1 MLFFVRSRQGLAV
14 KDAYKLYQRDQ
25 FRVPGSRARD
35 WEDVMHNRD
44 WLKSLLAGLVF
55 AAFFAAPGLP
65 LPGADRL
72 GLTGT
77 AAAQDTIDIDTF
89 YDELSPYGQ
98 WVWHPRFGYVWLP
111 ENVSANWR
119 PYTVGRWTYTDE
131 YGWYWDSYEPFAWA
145 VYHYGRWGYDQDY
158 GWFWVPGDTW
168 APAWVQWRYS
178 DDYVGWAPV
187 GPGRTGYAYGVPVT
201 YDAPVAESWV
211 FVQPRYMTSRAI
223 SHYAVPIGG
232 LGVAF
237 FAATNVY
244 RPIYRGGVVYN
255 YGMPRD
261 RVVKIINRPI
271 YVQKVYKVDNWKGGR
286 FDNNGP
292 NRGIK
297 IYAPRFSKDDM
308 PNHGPK
314 KFADNPKDFR
324 PKAKLKD
331 TYKGDVPRG
340 WGPSAKGMTPI
351 AKEDPDAFKK
361 KYDFDRHDQEFG
373 DRGGKDNNRDQNRDR
388 DNNKGEAKGT
398 VPPIDKVIRQQDQG
412 GKEEAKGTNTNPGNP
427 KFGDRD
433 NRNNDK
439 GTPKGFGE
447 GNQGGPN
454 QFKQGNRDQ
463 GDQGGGGQG
472 KQKSF
477 GAPGGP
483 GGPNQF
489 KQGNREQ
496 DNQGGGGQG
505 KHKGFDGQGGPGGP
519 GGFNQFKQG
528 NSDQNDQGGG
538 GQGKHKNFGAPGEP
552 GGPKQFKQGNRDQGD
567 QDGRGQGKQKS
578 FGGGGP
584 GGPGG
589 EGGQGGERAQGNQ
602 GGGGGGGGNDK
613 CKKHPEKCQNQN

>member
-1 MLFFVRSRQGLAV
+1 
-14 KDAYKLYQRDQ
+14 
-25 FRVPGSRARD
+25 
-35 WEDVMHNRD
+35 MHNRD
-44 WLKSLLAGLVF
+44 WLKLLLAGLVF
-55 AAFFAAPGLP
+55 AAFFTAPGLP

-72 GLTGT
+72 GLAGT

-98 WVWHPRFGYVWLP
+98 WVWHPRYGYVWLP
-111 ENVSANWR
+111 ENVSGNWR
-119 PYTVGRWTYTDE
+119 PYSVGRWTYTDE

-187 GPGRTGYAYGVPVT
+187 GPSRPGYAYGVPVN

-244 RPIYRGGVVYN
+244 RPIYRGGIVYN

-271 YVQKVYKVDNWKGGR
+271 YVQKIYKVDNWKGGR

-292 NRGIK
+292 HKGIK
-297 IYAPRFSKDDM
+297 IYAPNFSRDNK
-308 PNHGPK
+308 PNDRPK
-314 KFADNPKDFR
+314 KFVDDPKDFR
-324 PKAKLKD
+324 PKAKLKE
-331 TYKGDVPRG
+331 TYNGDVPKG
-340 WGPSAKGMTPI
+340 WGRSAKGVTPI
-351 AKEDPDAFKK
+351 AKEEPDAFKK
-361 KYDFDRHDQEFG
+361 KHDFDGARGEQFG
-373 DRGGKDNNRDQNRDR
+373 DRGNDKDRDQNRDR
-388 DNNKGEAKGT
+388 DNNKGEAKGNEP
-398 VPPIDKVIRQQDQG
+398 PPIDKVIREQGQG
-412 GKEEAKGTNTNPGNP
+412 GKEEAKGTDTNPDAGNA

-439 GTPKGFGE
+439 GKPKGFGE

-463 GDQGGGGQG
+463 DQGGDR
-472 KQKSF
+472 KNRQKGF
-477 GAPGGP
+477 GEGSPGGP
-483 GGPNQF
+483 DQL
-489 KQGNREQ
+489 KESNR
-496 DNQGGGGQG
+496 
-505 KHKGFDGQGGPGGP
+505 
-519 GGFNQFKQG
+519 
-528 NSDQNDQGGG
+528 DQNDQGGG
-538 GQGKHKNFGAPGEP
+538 GQGKHKDFGGQGGPGGFNQLKQDNRDQGDQGGGGQGKKKGFGGP
-552 GGPKQFKQGNRDQGD
+552 GGPDQFKQGNRDQGD
-567 QDGRGQGKQKS
+567 QGGGGQGRQKG

-589 EGGQGGERAQGNQ
+589 PDQFKQGGPGGPGGGGGGERAQGNQ
-602 GGGGGGGGNDK
+602 GGGDNGK
-613 CKKHPEKCQNQN
+613 CKKHPEKCQN

>member
-1 MLFFVRSRQGLAV
+1 
-14 KDAYKLYQRDQ
+14 
-25 FRVPGSRARD
+25 
-35 WEDVMHNRD
+35 MHNRD

-168 APAWVQWRYS
+168 APAWVPWRYS

-297 IYAPRFSKDDM
+297 IYAPRFSKDDR

-324 PKAKLKD
+324 PKAKLKE

-361 KYDFDRHDQEFG
+361 KHDFDRHDQEFG

-412 GKEEAKGTNTNPGNP
+412 GKEEATSTDTNPDAGNP
-427 KFGDRD
+427 KF
-433 NRNNDK
+433 DK

-483 GGPNQF
+483 GGSSQF

-496 DNQGGGGQG
+496 DDQGGGGQG
-505 KHKGFDGQGGPGGP
+505 KHKGFDGQSGPGGQ

-528 NSDQNDQGGG
+528 NRNQNDQGGG
-538 GQGKHKNFGAPGEP
+538 GQSKHKNFGAPDEP
-552 GGPKQFKQGNRDQGD
+552 GGPNQFKQGNRDQGD
-567 QDGRGQGKQKS
+567 QGGRGQGKQKS
-578 FGGGGP
+578 FGLGGP

-589 EGGQGGERAQGNQ
+589 GGGQGGERAQGNQ

>member
-1 MLFFVRSRQGLAV
+1 MR
-14 KDAYKLYQRDQ
+14 
-25 FRVPGSRARD
+25 
-35 WEDVMHNRD
+35 NRD
-44 WLKSLLAGLVF
+44 WLKSVLAGLVF

-297 IYAPRFSKDDM
+297 IYAPRFSKDDR

-324 PKAKLKD
+324 PKAKLKE

-361 KYDFDRHDQEFG
+361 KHDFDRHDQEFG

-412 GKEEAKGTNTNPGNP
+412 GKEEAKGTDTNPDAGNP
-427 KFGDRD
+427 KF
-433 NRNNDK
+433 DK

-483 GGPNQF
+483 GGSSQF

-496 DNQGGGGQG
+496 DDQGGGGQG
-505 KHKGFDGQGGPGGP
+505 KHKGFDGQSGPGGQ

-528 NSDQNDQGGG
+528 NRNQNDQGGG
-538 GQGKHKNFGAPGEP
+538 GQSKHKNFGAPGEP
-552 GGPKQFKQGNRDQGD
+552 GGPNQFKQGNRDQGD
-567 QDGRGQGKQKS
+567 QGGRGQGKQKS

-589 EGGQGGERAQGNQ
+589 GGGQGGERAQGNQ
-602 GGGGGGGGNDK
+602 GGGGGGDNDK
-613 CKKHPEKCQNQN
+613 CKRHPEKCQNQN